1 MSNQTIL
8 SELLATNT
16 ITSNTN
22 INKSNQ
28 TTPIKGKEHL
38 MHENNAGGYTFTITD
53 TDYILRCLILGTT
66 NNTYYNDA
74 RQLSQV
80 CITFLNKLINDGKG
94 SLLVDTIAKVYEE
107 GRAPKQDLTLM
118 ALAIASSCSDLV
130 TRKKAYKIVSK
141 LRTLTHVYTWKDYH
155 KTASNSKGMG
165 KLSKTALCYLFK
177 NMTPMQLSYQ
187 VTKYPHR
194 KVSKEVWSFIDLI
207 RCIHLKS
214 DKLNL
219 ETQYVLKHTIKGKD
233 EASKFVVNN
242 LEIKNSPVVA
252 YMCAVDRVK
261 ELTDTED
268 NRVELIKT
276 TYEFNL
282 AREVLPTWA
291 FNYADVW
298 KALLLN
304 REQTKVTMPLT
315 ALIRNL
321 GVMSNK
327 GVFEDALT
335 MSLVTEHLK
344 NENIIKKARLHP
356 VNILIALMTY
366 KTGHGEKG
374 KLTWDPNT
382 KIIEALNNAFYK
394 SFKYVEPTNKRI
406 MHGIDCSGSMTSPIP
421 CLQQLTAHQ
430 AASVLA
436 LTMCKI
442 ESKSYQEFVGFS
454 GLRNKSI
461 YSTIQGVNSALI
473 QLCIRPDMSID
484 EVCKVTQL
492 SDFGTTDCSL
502 PIEIAIEKFK
512 SSNGKNG
519 LYDVFIIYTDNETYA
534 GHRHP
539 SDALREYRKL
549 TGIPAKMVVIACTPT
564 SSSIADPT
572 DGGMLDVIGFDTNA
586 PEIVLNFI
594 RGNSNSNSNNNSL
607 DIGLEAGLVN
617 GEDQEE

>member
-16 ITSNTN
+16 ITTNTN
-22 INKSNQ
+22 INKTNQ

-38 MHENNAGGYTFTITD
+38 MHENNAGGYTFTISD

-94 SLLVDTIAKVYEE
+94 SLLVDTIAKVYES

-118 ALAIASSCSDLV
+118 ALALASSCSDLV

-141 LRTLTHVYTWKDYH
+141 LRTLSHVYTWKDYH
-155 KTASNSKGMG
+155 KTASKSKGMG

-194 KVSKEVWSFIDLI
+194 KNSNEVWSFVDLI

-219 ETQYVLKHTIKGKD
+219 ETQYVLKHTIRGKD
-233 EASKFVVNN
+233 EASKFVENN
-242 LEIKNSPVVA
+242 LEIKDSPIVA
-252 YMCAVDRVK
+252 YMCAVIRVK

-304 REQTKVTMPLT
+304 REQTKVTMPMT

-335 MSLVTEHLK
+335 VSLVTEHLK

-356 VNILIALMTY
+356 VSILIALMTY

-374 KLTWDPNT
+374 KLTWYPNA
-382 KIIEALNNAFYK
+382 KIIEALDNAFYK
-394 SFKYVEPTNKRI
+394 SFKYVEPTGKRI

-430 AASVLA
+430 ASSVLA

-442 ESKSYQEFVGFS
+442 ESQAYQEFVGFS
-454 GLRNKSI
+454 GLRNKSC
-461 YSTIQGVNSALI
+461 YSAIQGINSALI
-473 QLCIRPDMSID
+473 QLCIRADMSID

-512 SSNGKNG
+512 SSNGKNS
-519 LYDVFIIYTDNETYA
+519 LYDVFMIYTDNETYA
-534 GHRHP
+534 GKRHP

-586 PEIVLNFI
+586 PEIIMNFI
-594 RGNSNSNSNNNSL
+594 RGNSLNK
-607 DIGLEAGLVN
+607 GLEAGSVN
-617 GEDQEE
+617 GEEQ